1 MNTEKTISI
10 IKKKRGPKP
19 GQRSEYNKFVKEHTM
34 IVRNKYELK
43 PRKEQHKIVLE
54 MWEKR
59 KKIKS
64 KIYDMCPTANAEE
77 VEHLAKVIEEME
89 KEEW

>member
-1 MNTEKTISI
+1 MNTEKTFSI
-10 IKKKRGPKP
+10 IKKKKGN
-19 GQRSEYNKFVKEHTM
+19 EYTEFVKEH
-34 IVRNKYELK
+34 IKIIRKENELK
-43 PRKEQHKIVLE
+43 SRKEQHKIVLE
-54 MWEKR
+54 MWKKR

>member
-1 MNTEKTISI
+1 M
-10 IKKKRGPKP
+10 
-19 GQRSEYNKFVKEHTM
+19 
-34 IVRNKYELK
+34 
-43 PRKEQHKIVLE
+43 PRKEQHMIVRE

-77 VEHLAKVIEEME
+77 IEHLAKVIEEME

>member
-19 GQRSEYNKFVKEHTM
+19 GQRSEYNKFVKENTM
-34 IVRNKYELK
+34 IVRNKYELM
-43 PRKEQHKIVLE
+43 PRKEQHMIVRE

-59 KKIKS
+59 NGKRRMVKNI
-64 KIYDMCPTANAEE
+64 
-77 VEHLAKVIEEME
+77 
-89 KEEW
+89 